1 MCFQMFMRL
10 AYFYFDSKRPKCL
23 NKKTKKEDEAKITE
37 LQDNDYFDQI
47 NAILMDIKFLA
58 MT

>member
-1 MCFQMFMRL
+1 MRL